1 MKKVGELLKEY
12 LREKGWLT
20 ANPYQPL
27 FSGWQEIAGEALAA
41 HSRLSDVR
49 GGILIVEVDHPGWIQ
64 MARLRQEALLAAARK
79 AAPDASLQGIR
90 VVLGSLGDADH

>member
-12 LREKGWLT
+12 LRERGWLT

-27 FSGWQEIAGEALAA
+27 FSGWQEIAGAALAA

-49 GGILIVEVDHPGWIQ
+49 QGVLIVEVDHPGWIQ
-64 MARLRQEALLAAARK
+64 MARLRQDAVLAAARK
-79 AAPDASLQGIR
+79 AAPEASLQGIR
-90 VVLGSLGDADH
+90 VVLSR